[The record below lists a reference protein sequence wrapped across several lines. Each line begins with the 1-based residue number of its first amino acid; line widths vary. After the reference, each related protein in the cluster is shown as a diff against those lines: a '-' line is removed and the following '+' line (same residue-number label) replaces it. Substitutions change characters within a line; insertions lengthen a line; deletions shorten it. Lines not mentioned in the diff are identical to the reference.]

1 MKILII
7 DDSRA
12 VQLIIKRALEKGN
25 FQDLE
30 IKLADS
36 GIEALEVL
44 ESWHPDLV
52 LSDLHMPNMSGVE
65 FLTEI
70 NKQML
75 KLNVGLITTET
86 DQSRLAHI
94 KQCGVKFIINKPFD
108 DADLIKK
115 AKLYIPFKLS
125 QKSAQEPP
133 HKALK
138 TTQQTKQNLV
148 ALNLP
153 SETDLEDA
161 LAETFFRDVKVQLK
175 SYEQYEAHHYPYLL
189 GMMTPV
195 EKDQIKAICILKQ
208 PAIKQISNAFA
219 SLHPGAVNT
228 QQDRAMLCDHFFRML
243 EPFVTPK
250 ETIEPMMFK
259 KSNLITK
266 PFEKI
271 TDFYATRGDKKRDY
285 HVEIKGFDAFVIT
298 LIAA

>member
-25 FQDLE
+25 IQDLE

-36 GIEALEVL
+36 GSDALDIL
-44 ESWHPDLV
+44 SRWHPDLV
-52 LSDLHMPNMSGVE
+52 LSDLHMPKMSGVE
-65 FLTEI
+65 FLSEV

-86 DQSRLAHI
+86 DKSRLAHI
-94 KQCGVKFIINKPFD
+94 KQCGVKFIINKPFN
-108 DADLIKK
+108 DAELIQKTKCYLPSKQPLVPSKISPK
-115 AKLYIPFKLS
+115 AS
-125 QKSAQEPP
+125 QNKEQTPQE
-133 HKALK
+133 
-138 TTQQTKQNLV
+138 LV

-153 SETDLEDA
+153 SEADLEDA

-195 EKDQIKAICILKQ
+195 GQDQIKAICILKQ
-208 PAIKQISNAFA
+208 PAIKQISHAFA

-228 QQDRAMLCDHFFRML
+228 QQDRAMLCDHFFRIL

-266 PFEKI
+266 PFDKI